1 MGSEPGQPEGGPA
14 QSQQKIFS
22 RNSSGLVREISTSQA
37 FIYNFMAIGLYG
49 FTWATLFS
57 VGYTSS
63 FLGAN
68 IGLAIVL
75 MAISA
80 IPFYLCT
87 SMLSSAMPRAGG
99 DYVWQSRVL
108 HPSLGFASTFS
119 AWTVWQW
126 YFASFLGVV
135 MTTIGYQ
142 PLYAL
147 LGLTNPGDANF
158 AASLAAGY
166 GQVDNQPVFI
176 ITSVIILL
184 GFAIAALGIRFYV
197 RLQYILFAGSAVS
210 AITLLGVL
218 ASTSRAG
225 FISRLNTFAAPLIA
239 AGNQSQ
245 ISTANV
251 NAAGGYYQ
259 YIIKT
264 ASLSTAP
271 FSLWSTLLLWGI
283 IWISFGYA
291 FWSIYN
297 LGEIKRAGNLRG
309 QAIMQIGSALI
320 FAIFLLALW
329 YLLENVIGVPF
340 LRSFFTLY
348 GNSDPSTN
356 PLAFLYTPYYPAL
369 VASISTS
376 PTVWALILVGATFG
390 IFQVILIVYFASTR
404 IMLAASLD
412 RVLPERLS
420 YVTSKTHSPIVALVV
435 SAIGCEAFLYLIV
448 YASSSTSY
456 FDTAGLAT
464 QIAYVLISITAILF
478 PFRKKQIYDASPVSK
493 YKIGGLPILSLAGVL
508 ALIVNLFIGYIFV
521 AGPPLGFLSF
531 YTASSFEFVIGIF
544 VVCFIVYWIAFAAR
558 KSQKID
564 LSLSFAEIPPE

>member
-1 MGSEPGQPEGGPA
+1 MNNFPAIMGTKTEP
-14 QSQQKIFS
+14 QKIFS

-37 FIYNFMAIGLYG
+37 FIYNFMAIGFYG

-68 IGLAIVL
+68 IGLAIIL

-80 IPFYLCT
+80 IPFYLST
-87 SMLSSAMPRAGG
+87 SMLSTAMPRAGG

-108 HPSLGFASTFS
+108 HPSIGFASTFS

-142 PLYAL
+142 PLFAL
-147 LGLTNPGDANF
+147 LGLTNSGDATF
-158 AASLAAGY
+158 AGQLAAGF
-166 GQVDNQPVFI
+166 GQYDNFPVFI
-176 ITSVIILL
+176 ITTLIILF
-184 GFAIAALGIRFYV
+184 GFAVAALGIRFYV

-210 AITLLGVL
+210 ALTLLGVM
-218 ASTSRAG
+218 ATSSNAT
-225 FISRLNTFAAPLIA
+225 FISKLNSLAVPLIQ

-245 ISTANV
+245 INMAAV

-259 YIIKT
+259 YIINT
-264 ASLSTAP
+264 ANFPSST
-271 FSLWSTLLLWGI
+271 FSLNSTLLLFGI

-297 LGEIKRAGNLRG
+297 LGEIKKAGNLRA
-309 QAIMQIGSALI
+309 QTIMQIGSSLV
-320 FAIFLLALW
+320 FAVFLLALW
-329 YLLENVIGVPF
+329 VLLENVIGVPF
-340 LRSFFTLY
+340 LHAFFNLY
-348 GNSDPSTN
+348 PNGPATF
-356 PLAFLYTPYYPAL
+356 PLSGFFTPYYPAL
-369 VASISTS
+369 VAAISSS
-376 PTVWALILVGATFG
+376 PVVWTVILVGATFG

-420 YVTSKTHSPIVALVV
+420 YVTSRTHSPLVALIV
-435 SAIGCEAFLYLIV
+435 SAIGCEAFLYLII
-448 YASSSTSY
+448 YQYNSLGY
-456 FDTAGLAT
+456 FSTAGLAT
-464 QIAYVLISITAILF
+464 QIAYILISITAIVF
-478 PFRKKQIYDASPVSK
+478 PYTKKKIYEASPAAK
-493 YKIGGLPILSLAGVL
+493 YKIGGLPILTLAGVL
-508 ALIVNLFIGYIFV
+508 SLIVNLFIAYIFV
-521 AGPPLGFLSF
+521 AGPALGFLSISTTGSIEF
-531 YTASSFEFVIGIF
+531 IAGIFIACFVI
-544 VVCFIVYWIAFAAR
+544 YWIAYGIR
-558 KSQKID
+558 RSQKID

>member
-1 MGSEPGQPEGGPA
+1 MGSNQPP
-14 QSQQKIFS
+14 QKIFS

-37 FIYNFMAIGLYG
+37 FIYNFMAIGFYG

-75 MAISA
+75 MAVSA
-80 IPFYLCT
+80 IPFYVST

-108 HPSLGFASTFS
+108 HPSIGFASTFS

-142 PLYAL
+142 PLFAL
-147 LGLTNPGDANF
+147 LGLTNAGDATF
-158 AASLAAGY
+158 AGQLAAGF
-166 GQVDNQPVFI
+166 GQVNNQLVFEITTLI
-176 ITSVIILL
+176 IIL
-184 GFAIAALGIRFYV
+184 GFAVAALGIRFYV
-197 RLQYILFAGSAVS
+197 RLQYFLFAGSAIS
-210 AITLLGVL
+210 ALTLLGVL
-218 ASTSRAG
+218 ATTSHAA
-225 FISRLNTFAAPLIA
+225 FISSLNSFTAPLIA

-259 YIIKT
+259 YIINT
-264 ASLSTAP
+264 ANLQSPS
-271 FSLWSTLLLWGI
+271 FSLENTLFLFGI
-283 IWISFGYA
+283 IWLSFGYA

-297 LGEIKRAGNLRG
+297 LGEIKRAGNLRA
-309 QAIMQIGSALI
+309 QAIMQIGSALT
-320 FAIFLLALW
+320 FAVFLLALW
-329 YLLENVIGVPF
+329 YLLESVIGLPF
-340 LRSFFTLY
+340 LRSFFNLY
-348 GNSDPSTN
+348 STFDPSTN

-369 VASISTS
+369 VASISS
-376 PTVWALILVGATFG
+376 SATVWTLILVGATFG

-404 IMLAASLD
+404 IMLASSLD
-412 RVLPERLS
+412 RVLPDKLA
-420 YVTSKTHSPIVALVV
+420 YVSSRTHSPIVALIV
-435 SAIGCEAFLYLIV
+435 SAIGCEAFLYLII
-448 YASSSTSY
+448 YQYTSTSY

-464 QIAYVLISITAILF
+464 QIAYILISVTAILF
-478 PFRKKQIYDASPVSK
+478 PFRKKQIYEASPAAK
-493 YKIGGLPILSLAGVL
+493 YKIGGFPVLTIAGIL
-508 ALIVNLFIGYIFV
+508 ALIVNLFIAYIFIN
-521 AGPPLGFLSF
+521 GPALGFLSF
-531 YTASSFEFVIGIF
+531 YTSTSLEFVVGIF
-544 VVCFIVYWIAFAAR
+544 VGCFLIYWIAFGIR
-558 KSQKID
+558 RSQKID

>member
-1 MGSEPGQPEGGPA
+1 MSSDSSPPP
-14 QSQQKIFS
+14 QKIFS

-37 FIYNFMAIGLYG
+37 FIYNFMAIGFYG

-68 IGLAIVL
+68 VGLAIVL
-75 MAISA
+75 MAVSA
-80 IPFYLCT
+80 IPFYLST

-108 HPSLGFASTFS
+108 HPSIGFASTFS

-135 MTTIGYQ
+135 MTTVGYQ
-142 PLYAL
+142 PLFAL
-147 LGLTNPGDANF
+147 LGITNTGDANI
-158 AASLAAGY
+158 AAQLAAGY
-166 GQVDNQPVFI
+166 GQYDNTPVFI
-176 ITSVIILL
+176 VTTLIILF
-184 GFAIAALGIRFYV
+184 GFAVAALGIRFYV
-197 RLQYILFAGSAVS
+197 RLQYLLFAGSAVS
-210 AITLLGVL
+210 ALTLLGVL
-218 ASTSRAG
+218 VTSSNTS
-225 FISRLNTFAAPLIA
+225 FISKLNALAVPLIN

-245 ISTANV
+245 INMTSV

-259 YIIKT
+259 YIIQT
-264 ASLSTAP
+264 ANFPSSS
-271 FSLWSTLLLWGI
+271 FSLGNTLLLFGI

-297 LGEIKRAGNLRG
+297 LGEIKKAGNLKN
-309 QAIMQIGSALI
+309 QAIMQIGSSLV

-329 YLLENVIGVPF
+329 ALLEHVIGVSF
-340 LRSFFTLY
+340 LHAFFNLY
-348 GNSDPSTN
+348 GANDPSTF
-356 PLAFLYTPYYPAL
+356 PLSGFFTPYYPAL
-369 VASISTS
+369 VAALSSS
-376 PTVWALILVGATFG
+376 PAVWALILIGATFG

-420 YVTSKTHSPIVALVV
+420 YVTAKTHSPIVALVV

-448 YASSSTSY
+448 YQYNYLGY
-456 FDTAGLAT
+456 FSTAGLAT
-464 QIAYVLISITAILF
+464 QIAYILISLTAIVF
-478 PFRKKQIYDASPVSK
+478 PYTKKKIYEASPAAK
-493 YKIGGLPILSLAGVL
+493 YRIGGLPVLTLAGVL
-508 ALIVNLFIGYIFV
+508 SLLVNLYIAYIFI
-521 AGPPLGFLSF
+521 AGPELGFLSIS
-531 YTASSFEFVIGIF
+531 TVGSIEFIVGIF
-544 VVCFIVYWIAFAAR
+544 LACFIIYWVAFGVR
-558 KSQKID
+558 KSQRID

>member
-1 MGSEPGQPEGGPA
+1 MGSDSG
-14 QSQQKIFS
+14 QQKIFS

-37 FIYNFMAIGLYG
+37 FIYNFMAIGFYG

-68 IGLAIVL
+68 VGLAILL

-80 IPFYLCT
+80 IPFYLST
-87 SMLSSAMPRAGG
+87 SMLASAMPRAGG

-108 HPSLGFASTFS
+108 HPSIAFASTFS

-135 MTTIGYQ
+135 MTTIGFQ

-147 LGLTNPGDANF
+147 LGLSNAGDASF
-158 AASLAAGY
+158 ATTLAAGF
-166 GQVDNQPVFI
+166 GQINNTPVFI
-176 ITSVIILL
+176 ITTGIILL
-184 GFAIAALGIRFYV
+184 GFLVAALGIRFYV
-197 RLQYILFAGSAVS
+197 RLQYFLFAGNALS
-210 AITLLGVL
+210 AIVLLGVL
-218 ASTSRAG
+218 ATTSNSQ
-225 FISRLNTFAAPLIA
+225 FISRLNSFALPLVQ

-251 NAAGGYYQ
+251 TSAGGYYQ
-259 YIIKT
+259 YI
-264 ASLSTAP
+264 LSTASHQGIATTAP
-271 FSLWSTLLLWGI
+271 FNLGHTLLLFGI

-297 LGEIKRAGNLRG
+297 LGEIKKASNLRN
-309 QAIMQIGSALI
+309 QVIMQIGCSLI
-320 FAIFLLALW
+320 FAVFLLSLW
-329 YLLENVIGVPF
+329 YLIENVIGLQF
-340 LRSFFTLY
+340 LHSFYQLY
-348 GNSDPSTN
+348 ANFDPSTN

-369 VASISTS
+369 VASLSSS
-376 PTVWALILVGATFG
+376 PVVWALILGLATFG
-390 IFQVILIVYFASTR
+390 FFQVILIVYFASTR

-420 YVTSKTHSPIVALVV
+420 YVTSRGHSPIVALIV

-448 YASSSTSY
+448 YYQPLTSY
-456 FDTAGLAT
+456 FSTAGLAT
-464 QIAYVLISITAILF
+464 QIAYILISVTAIVF
-478 PFRKKQIYDASPVSK
+478 PFRKKQIFEASPAAK
-493 YKIGGLPILSLAGVL
+493 YKIGGVPVLSIAGFL
-508 ALIVNLFIGYIFV
+508 ALIVNLYIAWIFIG
-521 AGPPLGFLSF
+521 GPPLGFLSV
-531 YTASSFEFVIGIF
+531 YTSSSLEFVFGIF
-544 VVCFIVYWIAFAAR
+544 LACFLIYWIAYGVR
-558 KSQKID
+558 RSQRID

>member
-1 MGSEPGQPEGGPA
+1 MTSEQTR
-14 QSQQKIFS
+14 QKIFS
-22 RNSSGLVREISTSQA
+22 RDSSGLVREISTSQA
-37 FIYNFMAIGLYG
+37 FIYNFMAIGFYG

-80 IPFYLCT
+80 IPFYVST

-108 HPSLGFASTFS
+108 HPSIGFASTFS

-142 PLYAL
+142 PLFAL
-147 LGLTNPGDANF
+147 LGLTNAGDASF
-158 AASLAAGY
+158 AGQLAAGY
-166 GQVDNQPVFI
+166 GQTNNTLVFEITTLI
-176 ITSVIILL
+176 IIL
-184 GFAIAALGIRFYV
+184 GFAVAALGIRFYV
-197 RLQYILFAGSAVS
+197 RLQYILFAGSAIS
-210 AITLLGVL
+210 AITLLGVM
-218 ASTSRAG
+218 ATTTNATFVTS
-225 FISRLNTFAAPLIA
+225 FNSFMTPLL
-239 AGNQSQ
+239 AGNQTLA
-245 ISTANV
+245 TAV
-251 NAAGGYYQ
+251 QSSGGYYQ

-264 ASLSTAP
+264 ANFPSSS
-271 FSLWSTLLLWGI
+271 FSLTNTFFLFGI
-283 IWISFGYA
+283 IWLSFGYA

-297 LGEIKRAGNLRG
+297 LGEIKRAGNLRA
-309 QAIMQIGSALI
+309 QAIMQIGSALT
-320 FAIFLLALW
+320 FAVFLLALW

-340 LRSFFTLY
+340 LHAFFNLY
-348 GNSDPSTN
+348 PNDPSTF
-356 PLAFLYTPYYPAL
+356 PLSGLFTPYYPAL
-369 VASISTS
+369 VASISSS
-376 PTVWALILVGATFG
+376 PIIWGVILIGATFG

-420 YVTSKTHSPIVALVV
+420 YVSSRTHSPIVALIV
-435 SAIGCEAFLYLIV
+435 SAIGCEAFLYLII
-448 YASSSTSY
+448 YQQPSTSY

-464 QIAYVLISITAILF
+464 QIAYVLISVTAILF
-478 PFRKKQIYDASPVSK
+478 PFRKKQIFEASPAAK
-493 YKIGGLPILSLAGVL
+493 YKIGGFPVLSIAGIL
-508 ALIVNLFIGYIFV
+508 ALIVNLFIAYIFIN
-521 AGPPLGFLSF
+521 GPALGFLSF
-531 YTASSFEFVIGIF
+531 YTATSLEFVVGIF
-544 VVCFIVYWIAFAAR
+544 LTCFLVYWIAFGIR
-558 KSQKID
+558 RSQKID